1 MRNSET
7 SECSGRRIVCIIC
20 FPRNI
25 NVLVVIRSC
34 GMGACSLQ
42 YGAAQTCIG
51 ACIGYYYG
59 FHCRK
64 ITVFIA
70 GSRKI
75 HFHCMSF
82 RMNKY
87 AFCPCKFYFYR
98 TIGFLCQKGGMMLH
112 AHIFFAAE
120 PSSYHS
126 GRYTDF
132 IKRKSEGIGT
142 LSLGLI
148 NTLVAAYYM
157 YSAVFGKCNGTF
169 RFHESML
176 RKRNAVMVCYF
187 MFTL

>member
-1 MRNSET
+1 MRNSEA

-20 FPRNI
+20 FSRNI
-25 NVLVVIRSC
+25 NILVVIRSC

-42 YGAAQTCIG
+42 YGTAQTCIS

-70 GSRKI
+70 GSRKV
-75 HFHCMSF
+75 HFHCMSL
-82 RMNKY
+82 RVNQY

-98 TIGFLCQKGGMMLH
+98 TIGFLCQKGGMMLY

-132 IKRKSEGIGT
+132 IKRTSECI
-142 LSLGLI
+142 
-148 NTLVAAYYM
+148 
-157 YSAVFGKCNGTF
+157 
-169 RFHESML
+169 
-176 RKRNAVMVCYF
+176 
-187 MFTL
+187 